1 MIAVFP
7 FDIAIT
13 SLRPDIVVWSRRSKK
28 AWLLELSVV
37 FETNVEETRERKE
50 DRYQDLVKE
59 SSKKYETKLCH
70 LLVGSRGLIFDETNL
85 SNLQTDEG

>member
-1 MIAVFP
+1 MIADVPESEYIFP

-37 FETNVEETRERKE
+37 FETNVEETRERE
-50 DRYQDLVKE
+50 
-59 SSKKYETKLCH
+59 KKIRIRT
-70 LLVGSRGLIFDETNL
+70 
-85 SNLQTDEG
+85 